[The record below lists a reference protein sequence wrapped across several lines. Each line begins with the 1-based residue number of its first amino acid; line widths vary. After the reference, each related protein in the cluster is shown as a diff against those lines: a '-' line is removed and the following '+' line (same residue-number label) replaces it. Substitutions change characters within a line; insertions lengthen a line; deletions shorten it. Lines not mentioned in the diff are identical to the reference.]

1 MVALNLVT
9 KIRMNLIKGGRI
21 LAYDIAMNINTN
33 DLILKDRDLILIDN
47 AENVAQ
53 GIVIALRFWLGEW
66 FLDTKQGV
74 PYLERILVKNPNENH
89 IRQVFTEAI
98 QKVPGVQKVLEMG
111 LYYSPVERALV
122 VEYAADTLYGLLTR
136 KEVLGYGE

>member
-1 MVALNLVT
+1 MCIAVWSLVVGLLDSL
-9 KIRMNLIKGGRI
+9 RGDEM
-21 LAYDIAMNINTN
+21 AYDLAMNINTN
-33 DLILKDRDLILIDN
+33 DLILKDRDLLLIDN
-47 AENVAQ
+47 AENIAQ

-74 PYLERILVKNPNENH
+74 PYLERVLVKNPNENH

-98 QKVPGVQKVLEMG
+98 QGVPGVRKVVEMG
-111 LYYSPVERALV
+111 LYYSTVERALV
-122 VEYAADTLYGLLTR
+122 VEYVADTVYGILTR